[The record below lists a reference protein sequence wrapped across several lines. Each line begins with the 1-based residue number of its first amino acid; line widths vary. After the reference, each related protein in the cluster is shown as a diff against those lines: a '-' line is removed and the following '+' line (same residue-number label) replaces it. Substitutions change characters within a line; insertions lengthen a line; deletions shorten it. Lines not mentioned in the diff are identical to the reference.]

1 MEEFERAGMLLG
13 TEGLSRL
20 GESTVA
26 VFGVGGVGSH
36 CIEALA
42 RGGVGRLVLAD
53 SDVVSRSNINRQSVA
68 FQSTIGKFKTKVME
82 NIIHEICPNTE
93 VITIEAF
100 VLPENLE
107 ELLCGVTEKLDY
119 IVDAIDTVAAKLAL
133 AEFAKKHGIPLIAS
147 MGTGNKLHSE
157 LFKIA
162 DITETSVC
170 PLCRVM
176 RRELKKRG
184 IESLKVLYST
194 EPPLKPV
201 PPSAQTKEQEPAG
214 DVPKDGL
221 EKGHPQEDAQA
232 PRKRAIPGSVSFV
245 PPAAGIMIAGQVIR
259 DLTGIH

>member
-1 MEEFERAGMLLG
+1 MLLG

-82 NIIHEICPNTE
+82 NIIHEICPDTE

-133 AEFAKKHGIPLIAS
+133 AEFSKKHGIPLISS
-147 MGTGNKLHSE
+147 MGTGNKLHPE

-184 IESLKVLYST
+184 IGSLKVLYST
-194 EPPLKPV
+194 EMPLKPV
-201 PPSAQTKEQEPAG
+201 PSAQTEEQEPAG

>member
-1 MEEFERAGMLLG
+1 M
-13 TEGLSRL
+13 
-20 GESTVA
+20 
-26 VFGVGGVGSH
+26 
-36 CIEALA
+36 
-42 RGGVGRLVLAD
+42 
-53 SDVVSRSNINRQSVA
+53 A

-147 MGTGNKLHSE
+147 MGTGNKLHPE

>member
-1 MEEFERAGMLLG
+1 M
-13 TEGLSRL
+13 
-20 GESTVA
+20 
-26 VFGVGGVGSH
+26 GGVGSH

-82 NIIHEICPNTE
+82 NIIHEICPDTE

-147 MGTGNKLHSE
+147 MGTGNKLHPE

-201 PPSAQTKEQEPAG
+201 PPLLRRKSRSLPEMFPRRSGKRASPGRRAGSQKAGHSRQCVLCPAG
-214 DVPKDGL
+214 SRNHD
-221 EKGHPQEDAQA
+221 
-232 PRKRAIPGSVSFV
+232 RRPGNQGSDRNTLS
-245 PPAAGIMIAGQVIR
+245 
-259 DLTGIH
+259 TGR